1 MFNGHRKYV
10 FVSPHVLAA
19 HNTQTNSFG
28 NLNLDC
34 ACGYILS
41 VTMSAEL
48 QYLSALDDTDDRP
61 LNGTATV
68 GTVPTS
74 ASQLINE
81 VPLL

>member
-1 MFNGHRKYV
+1 M
-10 FVSPHVLAA
+10 A
-19 HNTQTNSFG
+19 

-48 QYLSALDDTDDRP
+48 QHLSALDDTDDRP

-68 GTVPTS
+68 GAVPKICEP
-74 ASQLINE
+74 ANK
-81 VPLL
+81 